1 MLRRACCLILSF
13 HLFLPH
19 VQVSSER
26 AEHFAQIPILPCVGL
41 MRSMTTSITLFDNL
55 SASCMTA
62 SDGRGASG
70 KFSLSRA
77 MPTLGQTPSLSS
89 VEIRSSA
96 VGHGCYSQ
104 EVLTTAHD
112 TTCTP
117 TFPCT
122 FVLIHL
128 FLSEGAALQMRQG
141 THSYAQDTHVHAPRV
156 NLLDTWESQ

>member
-1 MLRRACCLILSF
+1 MLRRACCLMLSF

-19 VQVSSER
+19 VQVSFEH
-26 AEHFAQIPILPCVGL
+26 AEHFAQIPILPCVGM
-41 MRSMTTSITLFDNL
+41 MRSMTPSITLCDKLSSMTTSVTLFDKL

-128 FLSEGAALQMRQG
+128 FLSEGAALQM
-141 THSYAQDTHVHAPRV
+141 S
-156 NLLDTWESQ
+156 